1 MSEDARTAVNRFE
14 IVFKELDSPASFVEP
29 EALVWLMQP
38 DPDPSELREIDELR
52 RAAME
57 IAAPR
62 PNSYTGT

>member
-1 MSEDARTAVNRFE
+1 MSEVAKTAVNRFE
-14 IVFKELDSPASFVEP
+14 IVFKELDSPASLVEP

-62 PNSYTGT
+62 PIWYTGT